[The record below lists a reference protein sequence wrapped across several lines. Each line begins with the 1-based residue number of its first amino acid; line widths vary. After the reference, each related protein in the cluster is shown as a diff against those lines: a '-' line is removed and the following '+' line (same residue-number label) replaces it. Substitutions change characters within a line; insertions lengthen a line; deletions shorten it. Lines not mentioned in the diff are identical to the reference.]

1 MMHTRAVHTTRQARR
16 ANVEDQEVRPT
27 SAREASRGLAGA
39 RLRER
44 AITRPLFSV
53 CIARAR
59 DLHAHEGP
67 FACDQMDSPPML
79 HGLAERTA
87 PLSSRLVG
95 VAVWWNRDRTRLR
108 KSAGVG
114 SVWDREG
121 CQNSDSQLYV
131 GFDTLQA
138 AKSPRLMAAF
148 SFDDVL

>member
-67 FACDQMDSPPML
+67 FACAQMDSPPML

-87 PLSSRLVG
+87 PLSSRLVPACVG
-95 VAVWWNRDRTRLR
+95 VAVWWKCDRDRVPARAEPAPSR
-108 KSAGVG
+108 S
-114 SVWDREG
+114 SP
-121 CQNSDSQLYV
+121 
-131 GFDTLQA
+131 A
-138 AKSPRLMAAF
+138 AEPAAF
-148 SFDDVL
+148 ARAPASSVRPVGASSCVG